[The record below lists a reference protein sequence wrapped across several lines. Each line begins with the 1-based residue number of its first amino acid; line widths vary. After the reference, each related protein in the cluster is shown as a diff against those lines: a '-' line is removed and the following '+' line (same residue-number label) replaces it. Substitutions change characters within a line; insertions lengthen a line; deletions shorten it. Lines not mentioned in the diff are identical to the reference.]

1 MPNIEYLD
9 QFKSCVDVTKAYG
22 GTPGSHPGLTKD
34 VIAEMIGVDMST
46 YYSGVTSDQSKA
58 ARNID
63 RERYLAYLF
72 ISGACSVRYGS
83 MKRDLHNE
91 YLKEKDAHPKKFEA
105 ALKYMNDY
113 QTLNNP
119 GGYKKP
125 QRKDKEA

>member
-1 MPNIEYLD
+1 
-9 QFKSCVDVTKAYG
+9 
-22 GTPGSHPGLTKD
+22 
-34 VIAEMIGVDMST
+34 
-46 YYSGVTSDQSKA
+46 
-58 ARNID
+58 
-63 RERYLAYLF
+63 
-72 ISGACSVRYGS
+72 

-125 QRKDKEA
+125 QRKDKEAWLESLITVEVIPQGKKINTTEMVNQIVSTVEVKIIGQIFS

>member
-1 MPNIEYLD
+1 
-9 QFKSCVDVTKAYG
+9 
-22 GTPGSHPGLTKD
+22 
-34 VIAEMIGVDMST
+34 MST

-91 YLKEKDAHPKKFEA
+91 QLKYKDAYPNTFEED
-105 ALKYMNDY
+105 LKYINDY
-113 QTLNNP
+113 HTINKP
-119 GGYKKP
+119 G
-125 QRKDKEA
+125 